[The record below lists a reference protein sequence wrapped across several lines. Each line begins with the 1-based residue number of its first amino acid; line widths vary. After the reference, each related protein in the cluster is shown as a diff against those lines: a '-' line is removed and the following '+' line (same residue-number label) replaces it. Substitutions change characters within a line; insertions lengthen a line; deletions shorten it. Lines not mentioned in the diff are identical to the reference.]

1 MFTYNQIFSLSG
13 IIKLVYNCIQ
23 WKLNVSEYV
32 AMRSPIVFPVK
43 LLRINISARFKTLK
57 YLSTVAAKGDIAS
70 KIFNIQ

>member
-32 AMRSPIVFPVK
+32 ARPIVFPVT
-43 LLRINISARFKTLK
+43 LLRVNISARFNTLK
-57 YLSTVAAKGDIAS
+57 YLSTVAVKRGIAS